1 MQTLYFGFRPSPA
14 FPLAPR
20 DSVSFF
26 ASSSLSLYFRD
37 FFRWTSRVKLLLIDL
52 YFLSFLMVRF
62 ANSAAVCVSEK
73 TGISFLRFVL
83 FCVFLFSFGTEL
95 HNLSLALTNIQTR
108 FYCVLNVLRDN
119 GHKNFNKTALN
130 WETDCQTLIL
140 SDLQCEKT

>member
-37 FFRWTSRVKLLLIDL
+37 FFPWTSRVKLLLIDL
-52 YFLSFLMVRF
+52 YFLSFSMVRF
-62 ANSAAVCVSEK
+62 ENSAAVCVSET

-83 FCVFLFSFGTEL
+83 LCVFLFSFGAEL
-95 HNLSLALTNIQTR
+95 HKLSLALTNIQTR
-108 FYCVLNVLRDN
+108 FSCVLNVLRNN
-119 GHKNFNKTALN
+119 GHKYLTKL
-130 WETDCQTLIL
+130 L
-140 SDLQCEKT
+140 